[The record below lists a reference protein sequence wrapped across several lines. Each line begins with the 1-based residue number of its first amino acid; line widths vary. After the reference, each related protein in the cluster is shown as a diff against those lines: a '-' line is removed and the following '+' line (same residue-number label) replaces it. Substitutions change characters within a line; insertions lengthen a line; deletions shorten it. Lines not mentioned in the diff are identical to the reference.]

1 MFDFLVDTMLVVFS
15 ENIGQQTV
23 CIPMRTDWALL
34 FADLF
39 LHFYETDYIQALLS
53 KIGII
58 PDFQSEI
65 LTSLWDYFEKVFQSN
80 NHVSDHLPLIH
91 VYQSELRIKSTVNT
105 IRSLSYLDL

>member
-1 MFDFLVDTMLVVFS
+1 MLDFLVDAMLVVFG

-39 LHFYETDYIQALLS
+39 LHSYETDYILSLLS

-58 PDFQSEI
+58 TDFQSEI
-65 LTSLWDYFEKVFQSN
+65 LTSL
-80 NHVSDHLPLIH
+80 
-91 VYQSELRIKSTVNT
+91 
-105 IRSLSYLDL
+105 